1 VTDAA
6 TMGLLREVVGGDL
19 SLRVYQGMHKNN
31 LEGLALNAVP
41 SDWMRVELRPK
52 KPIDYGFVGD
62 IKDVF
67 KRPINRLLR
76 VTNFIACPCLT
87 MSREGHLVNINADS
101 VSTELAIGTGA
112 HKLIF
117 LSDVDGVMV
126 NGKTAF
132 MITSKQISQYIKDG
146 TATGGMKVKLENCLR
161 ALEGGVKR
169 IHLINGLRE
178 DALYKEIYESVS
190 PGTMVLPE
198 EERQNYLN
206 EVEVQKTDRGA
217 EVVWQFLDIRVGRY
231 NRIEFL
237 IAYFVFYFFIFVPLF
252 ILLMPVIIH
261 IPHEIAQFLY
271 LPMAVLG
278 FALFR
283 PADRGSEA
291 AGSRDASVSRRYRAA
306 QSALCLGAV
315 LLGGGAGVRP
325 EHRFL
330 EEHFCL
336 PALEQSAEQF
346 AVAGDCR
353 VLSGSDFQEGDCGWR
368 SGGRGG

>member
-1 VTDAA
+1 MAKKKPKPLPDLFINAFYESKFRDNLFIVKASGQVIENPDALDNLLANIRSLTVHGVKVILIYGHGGLVDRAVEARGIGVKRKDGRRVTDAA
-6 TMGLLREVVGGDL
+6 TIGLLREVVGGDL

-206 EVEVQKTDRGA
+206 EVEVQK
-217 EVVWQFLDIRVGRY
+217 L
-231 NRIEFL
+231 IE
-237 IAYFVFYFFIFVPLF
+237 A
-252 ILLMPVIIH
+252 
-261 IPHEIAQFLY
+261 
-271 LPMAVLG
+271 
-278 FALFR
+278 R
-283 PADRGSEA
+283 K
-291 AGSRDASVSRRYRAA
+291 
-306 QSALCLGAV
+306 
-315 LLGGGAGVRP
+315 
-325 EHRFL
+325 
-330 EEHFCL
+330 
-336 PALEQSAEQF
+336 
-346 AVAGDCR
+346 
-353 VLSGSDFQEGDCGWR
+353 
-368 SGGRGG
+368 

>member
-1 VTDAA
+1 MAKKKPKPLPALFINAFYESKFRDNLFIVKASGQVIENPEALDNLLANIRALTVHGVKVILIYGHGGLVDRAVEARGIGVKRKDGRRVTDAA
-6 TMGLLREVVGGDL
+6 TIGLLREVVGGDL
-19 SLRVYQGMHKNN
+19 SLRVYQGMFKNN

-41 SDWMRVELRPK
+41 ADWMRVELRPK

-62 IKDVF
+62 IKDVY

-126 NGKTAF
+126 DGKTAF

-206 EVEVQKTDRGA
+206 EVEVQK
-217 EVVWQFLDIRVGRY
+217 L
-231 NRIEFL
+231 IE
-237 IAYFVFYFFIFVPLF
+237 A
-252 ILLMPVIIH
+252 
-261 IPHEIAQFLY
+261 
-271 LPMAVLG
+271 
-278 FALFR
+278 R
-283 PADRGSEA
+283 K
-291 AGSRDASVSRRYRAA
+291 
-306 QSALCLGAV
+306 
-315 LLGGGAGVRP
+315 
-325 EHRFL
+325 
-330 EEHFCL
+330 
-336 PALEQSAEQF
+336 
-346 AVAGDCR
+346 
-353 VLSGSDFQEGDCGWR
+353 
-368 SGGRGG
+368 